1 MARVKG
7 GTHALKRRRSLLKK
21 TKGYRF
27 GRRTKERQA
36 KEAWMHALGHAFK
49 HRKARKGDFR
59 RLWQTQIN
67 AAIRSIDETMNY
79 STFIAALKGKKI
91 GLNRKMLGTIAE
103 HNPDTFKRIV
113 EKTK

>member
-7 GTHALKRRRSLLKK
+7 GTHAMKRRRTLLKK

-49 HRKARKGDFR
+49 HRKARKNDFR
-59 RLWQTQIN
+59 RMWQTQIN
-67 AAIRSIDETMNY
+67 AAVRNLDEKMSY
-79 STFIAALKGKKI
+79 SKFMHALKQKEV
-91 GLNRKMLGTIAE
+91 GLNRKMLGTLAE
-103 HNPDTFKRIV
+103 KHPDTFKRIFESV
-113 EKTK
+113 R